1 MKFSH
6 AIVMLALLSS
16 SLFGAGMKFSA
27 VEAASTFDSNADA
40 WDGQDDFSSEFMRA
54 DDDLTGSFPPSSQ
67 QDAFDDTQTGSF
79 PPPSVSNEVPTPLS
93 ASVPAASPAQSDSA
107 IKEEKCVPG
116 GACFSDQ
123 ECGKDNPNS
132 FCAGSSLL
140 GTCRCSACPAGSPCK
155 SDVDCGGLKF
165 ACQPLEGVPATGD
178 SDEPK
183 FCNCRGAFKSN
194 GFPTYVA
201 ALKTFCNVRE
211 CDGKSDVCFGL
222 PCRSGICVCP

>member
-1 MKFSH
+1 M
-6 AIVMLALLSS
+6 
-16 SLFGAGMKFSA
+16 
-27 VEAASTFDSNADA
+27 
-40 WDGQDDFSSEFMRA
+40 
-54 DDDLTGSFPPSSQ
+54 
-67 QDAFDDTQTGSF
+67 
-79 PPPSVSNEVPTPLS
+79 
-93 ASVPAASPAQSDSA
+93 
-107 IKEEKCVPG
+107 PG

-132 FCAGSSLL
+132 FCAGSSLV

-165 ACQPLEGVPATGD
+165 ACQPLEGVPSTGA

-183 FCNCRGAFKSN
+183 FCNCRGGRFYSIPPYLFSLFFSYLAFKSN